1 MPTYI
6 ALLRGINVLGR
17 NTLPMKELREV
28 FEAEG
33 CRHVRTYIQSGN
45 VIFSCPAEAARRLP
59 ARVAAAVA
67 RTRGFEPR
75 VLLITGAE
83 LRRAAAGS
91 PFPEAD
97 ASPRSVHVFFL
108 ARRPPSPD
116 LVAMDALRSPTERF
130 ALDGKAFY
138 LYTPDGFGPS
148 RLADRVERL
157 LGVDATARNWRTVTT
172 LLRMAGRAPARTP

>member
-17 NTLPMKELREV
+17 NSLPMKELRLL

-33 CRHVRTYIQSGN
+33 CRDVRTYIQSGN
-45 VIFSCPAEAARRLP
+45 VIFDSPAATARRLP
-59 ARVAAAVA
+59 LRVAAAVA
-67 RTRGFEPR
+67 RTRAFEPR
-75 VLLITGAE
+75 VLIITRAE
-83 LRRAAAGS
+83 LDRAAAGN

-97 ASPRSVHVFFL
+97 TNPRSLHVFFL
-108 ARRPPSPD
+108 ARKPTSPD
-116 LVAMDALRSPTERF
+116 VAAMETLRTPTERF

-172 LLRMAGRAPARTP
+172 LLEMASS